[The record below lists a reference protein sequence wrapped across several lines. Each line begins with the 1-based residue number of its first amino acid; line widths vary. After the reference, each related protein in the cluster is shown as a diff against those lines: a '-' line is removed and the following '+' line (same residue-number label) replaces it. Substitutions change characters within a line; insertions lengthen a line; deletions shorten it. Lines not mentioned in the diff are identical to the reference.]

1 MRDEEILGHLL
12 AELLF
17 GSISFRGDGV
27 SVNIQ
32 NDGTITL
39 SKVLEVDIK
48 KIDHTFLEFSSS
60 TLPQSMQLYI
70 KLEVE
75 LTSDRSIKNAF
86 LTGTLALGYNGVDKD
101 KVFQLEDH
109 LTIETNPAQINIKGL
124 DNLLTEMQMKVQFV
138 VYELGFKELSLT
150 IDKDKLFVVEDVP
163 DVQPGHSYRTL
174 LDHLEQRGIQID
186 FNFTNRLTTPPWKKA
201 LYARHFSETQAK
213 DVRSL
218 FSDINDSVIRIQNG
232 GDGAGTKVAAAPT
245 PEAAAARTHEAAAA
259 PTPEAAAAPTPEAPP
274 EAAAAPTP
282 EAPPEAA
289 AAPTPEAPAA
299 PTPVSKAPAPTPDI
313 KAPAAPKSVQKSAS
327 RPARHRSNP
336 KSPRRSNFLARLF
349 TKYPHP
355 NLRPPSP
362 PPRTNRNP
370 PPRNPPPP
378 NPPPN
383 PPPPNPPNPR
393 PNPPPNPPPPNPP
406 NPPPPTLRPPKMP
419 PPTHPPPPTLTPPQE
434 PPRKPPP
441 QNPPSESLFQ
451 RIYQMVITVIQSVLR
466 KLFGYKAFGS
476 VRSLA

>member
-245 PEAAAARTHEAAAA
+245 PEAAAA
-259 PTPEAAAAPTPEAPP
+259 
-274 EAAAAPTP
+274 PTP

-383 PPPPNPPNPR
+383 PPPPNPPNP
-393 PNPPPNPPPPNPP
+393 
-406 NPPPPTLRPPKMP
+406 PPPTLRPPKMP